1 MKFGISIVLAH
12 RQNFLKAVIAL
23 LLFALILSGCDSSST
38 TTQPTPTQPKLSPTA
53 HIAFSS
59 INLGIPADA
68 LNSPITGPLADNTPM
83 HVSLLF
89 KVNQSQ
95 QNQLNK
101 ISNRQ
106 QDLSHLANQ
115 IGISDAMF
123 ARIKAELGITGVV
136 LSLSNLHTSVA
147 MDGKARSMA
156 LLFQTH
162 FVLHKYRGRTFYAP
176 ATAPMLPTFIVNNLV
191 SVTGLDDFSQL
202 QTGLPASAFAL
213 SAARTDAGTRA
224 NCSAPAGEDFPAGV
238 AHVYGY
244 DQFAHAGFLGQGM
257 TINLVEIDGFP
268 QSDVANYGQCVG
280 YRGHIVVKNI
290 DGAPTKPGEES
301 ALDIEQI
308 EGLAPDANIV
318 DYQTGNPNI
327 GNGII
332 DELQQIVDDNTKST
346 GSGSIVSISLE
357 GAENFQSLN
366 YLKGIDQL
374 LSLLTEKEH
383 MTIFVASGD
392 CGAFMDHVYGS
403 FSVSFPASDPNAV
416 AVGGTMLQ
424 INAQNQRTSEAAWSD
439 GSDTSQ
445 CTNSWGS
452 GGGSSNFFQ
461 QSSFQTGKGVQNDA
475 SRGFRE
481 VPDVSA
487 VALNLPLYFGGQWQ
501 TFPDG
506 TGAGGG
512 TSAATPIWAAGM
524 ALVNQALI
532 QKYHVFFAGP
542 LVFYYVANHAG
553 RLTPYFDVTQGT
565 NLGFNTTPG
574 WDFATGLG
582 TPNLVDFYNVLA
594 SVASG
599 H

>member
-1 MKFGISIVLAH
+1 MRSALSTFPTG
-12 RQNFLKAVIAL
+12 RTGFLKPVIL
-23 LLFALILSGCDSSST
+23 LLMLILLLAGCNSST
-38 TTQPTPTQPKLSPTA
+38 NVVQPTPTPTA
-53 HIAFSS
+53 RLTFSS
-59 INLGIPADA
+59 VSLGIPSDA
-68 LNSPITGPLADNTPM
+68 LNSPVVGPLAGTTLM
-83 HVSLLF
+83 HVRLLF

-101 ISNRQ
+101 ISNQQ

-115 IGISDAMF
+115 IGISDATF
-123 ARIKAELGITGVV
+123 AKIKAQLGIAGVR
-136 LSLSNLHTSVA
+136 LTLSNLHTSVA
-147 MDGKARSMA
+147 VDGQARSMA

-162 FVLHKYRGRTFYAP
+162 FVVHNYKGRTFYAP
-176 ATAPMLPTFIVNNLV
+176 ATAPLIPTFIANNLV
-191 SVTGLDDFSQL
+191 SVTGLDSYSQPL
-202 QTGLPASAFAL
+202 QNGLPVSPYKL
-213 SAARTDAGTRA
+213 SSIQAHSGVRA
-224 NCSAPAGEDFPAGV
+224 DCNAPAGEDYPSGV
-238 AHVYGY
+238 ARVYGY
-244 DQFAHAGFLGQGM
+244 DQFGRAGFLGQGM
-257 TINLVEIDGFP
+257 TINLVEIDGYP

-290 DGAPTKPGEES
+290 DGAPAKAGEES

-308 EGLAPDANIV
+308 EGLAPDANII
-318 DYQTGNPNI
+318 DYQTGNPDT
-327 GNGII
+327 GTGII
-332 DELQQIVDDNTKST
+332 DELQQIVNDNTKNT
-346 GSGSIVSISLE
+346 GTGSIVSISLE

-374 LSLLTEKEH
+374 IDLLTQKEH
-383 MTIFVASGD
+383 MTVFVASGD
-392 CGAFMDHVYGS
+392 CGAYMDHVYGS
-403 FSVSFPASDPNAV
+403 YSVSFPASDPNAV
-416 AVGGTMLQ
+416 AVGGTALQ
-424 INAQNQRTSEAAWSD
+424 INAQDKRASEVSWSD
-439 GSDTSQ
+439 SSDTTQ

-452 GGGSSNFFQ
+452 GGGNSNFFQ
-461 QSSFQTGKGVQNDA
+461 QPSFQTGKGVQNDA

-532 QKYHVFFAGP
+532 HKYHLFFAGP
-542 LVFYYVANHAG
+542 LVFYYVASHAG
-553 RLTPYFDVTQGT
+553 RLSPYFDVTQGS

-594 SVASG
+594 GVASQ

>member
-1 MKFGISIVLAH
+1 MKPALSIF
-12 RQNFLKAVIAL
+12 RTNRPGFLKPVILVL
-23 LLFALILSGCDSSST
+23 LLALILAGCDSSTNTVPSK
-38 TTQPTPTQPKLSPTA
+38 PSPTV
-53 HIAFSS
+53 HLAFSS
-59 INLGIPADA
+59 IDLGIPADA
-68 LNSPITGPLADNTPM
+68 LNSPVVGPLADTTLM
-83 HVSLLF
+83 HVRLLF

-95 QNQLNK
+95 QDQLNK
-101 ISNRQ
+101 LSNKQ

-115 IGISDAMF
+115 IGISDATF
-123 ARIKAELGITGVV
+123 AQIKAELGISGVSLA
-136 LSLSNLHTSVA
+136 LSKLHTSVTV
-147 MDGKARSMA
+147 DGKARSMG

-162 FVLHKYRGRTFYAP
+162 FVIHTYKGRTFYAP
-176 ATAPMLPTFIVNNLV
+176 ATAPRLPSFIVNNLV
-191 SVTGLDDFSQL
+191 SVTGLDSYSQL
-202 QTGLPASAFAL
+202 QTGLQASGYTLAAGLTHASAQ
-213 SAARTDAGTRA
+213 A
-224 NCSAPAGEDFPAGV
+224 NCKAPAGEDFPAGV
-238 AHVYGY
+238 AHTYGY

-280 YRGHIVVKNI
+280 YRGHILVKNI
-290 DGAPTKPGEES
+290 DGAPAQPGEES

-308 EGLAPDANIV
+308 EGLAPDANII
-318 DYQTGNPNI
+318 DYQTGNPDV
-327 GNGII
+327 GAGIV
-332 DELQQIVDDNTKST
+332 DELQQIVDDNTKNS
-346 GSGSIVSISLE
+346 GAGSIVSISLE
-357 GAENFQSLN
+357 GAENFQSFN

-374 LSLLTEKEH
+374 IALLTQKEN
-383 MTIFVASGD
+383 MTVFVASGD

-416 AVGGTMLQ
+416 GVGGTMLQ
-424 INAQNQRTSEAAWSD
+424 INAQGKRGSEVSWSD
-439 GSDTSQ
+439 GSDTTQ

-452 GGGSSNFFQ
+452 GGGNSNFFQ
-461 QSSFQTGKGVQNDA
+461 LPGFQTGKGVQNSD

-553 RLTPYFDVTQGT
+553 HLSPYYDVTQGS
-565 NLGFNTTPG
+565 NLGFNAAPG

-594 SVASG
+594 GVASG

>member
-1 MKFGISIVLAH
+1 MKPGLSNVLVH
-12 RQNFLKAVIAL
+12 RPNFLKAVVAL

-38 TTQPTPTQPKLSPTA
+38 TTQATPSPTA

-59 INLGIPADA
+59 INLGIPSDA
-68 LNSPITGPLADNTPM
+68 LNSPITGPLADDTLM
-83 HVSLLF
+83 HVRLLF

-95 QNQLNK
+95 QDQLNK
-101 ISNRQ
+101 ISNQQ
-106 QDLSHLANQ
+106 QDLSRLANQ
-115 IGISDAMF
+115 IGISDATF
-123 ARIKAELGITGVV
+123 AQIKAQMGITGVT
-136 LSLSNLHTSVA
+136 LSLSKLHTSVA
-147 MDGKARSMA
+147 IDGKARSMA

-162 FVLHKYRGRTFYAP
+162 FVLHKYKGRTFYAP
-176 ATAPMLPTFIVNNLV
+176 ATAPRLPAFIVNNLV
-191 SVTGLDDFSQL
+191 SVTGLDDYSQPL
-202 QTGLPASAFAL
+202 QNALRASVSTL
-213 SAARTDAGTRA
+213 TAAHTSAGTRA

-238 AHVYGY
+238 AHVYGF

-290 DGAPTKPGEES
+290 DGAPSQPGEES

-308 EGLAPDANIV
+308 EGLAQDATII
-318 DYQTGNPNI
+318 DYQTGNPNT

-332 DELQQIVDDNTKST
+332 DELQQIVDDNTKNA

-374 LSLLTEKEH
+374 LSLLTQKEH

-403 FSVSFPASDPNAV
+403 FSVSFPSSDPNAV
-416 AVGGTMLQ
+416 AVGGTVLQ
-424 INAQNQRTSEAAWSD
+424 INAQNSRASEVAWSD
-439 GSDTSQ
+439 GSDTTQ

-452 GGGSSNFFQ
+452 GGGNSNFFQ
-461 QSSFQTGKGVQNDA
+461 QPGFQTGKGVQNDA

-481 VPDVSA
+481 VPDISA

-524 ALVNQALI
+524 ALVNQALM

-553 RLTPYFDVTQGT
+553 RLSPYFDVTQGT

-582 TPNLVDFYNVLA
+582 TPNLVDFYNILA

>member
-1 MKFGISIVLAH
+1 MSLAH
-12 RQNFLKAVIAL
+12 RSIFGKVVVAL
-23 LLFALILSGCDSSST
+23 LLFMLILSGCDSSST
-38 TTQPTPTQPKLSPTA
+38 TTQPTPSPTT

-59 INLGIPADA
+59 INLGIPTDA
-68 LNSPITGPLADNTPM
+68 LNSPITGPLADDTLM
-83 HVSLLF
+83 HVRLLF
-89 KVNQSQ
+89 KLNQSQ
-95 QNQLNK
+95 ANQLNK
-101 ISNRQ
+101 ISNQRQ
-106 QDLSHLANQ
+106 DITHLANQ

-123 ARIKAELGITGVV
+123 AQIKASLGIAGVT

-147 MDGKARSMA
+147 IDGKARSMA
-156 LLFQTH
+156 ALFQTH
-162 FVLHKYRGRTFYAP
+162 FVLHKYKGRTFYAP
-176 ATAPMLPTFIVNNLV
+176 ATAPQLPAFIVNNLV
-191 SVTGLDDFSQL
+191 SVTGLDDYSQPL
-202 QTGLPASAFAL
+202 QNAVRASTSAL
-213 SAARTDAGTRA
+213 TALHTVAGARA

-238 AHVYGY
+238 AHVYRF
-244 DQFAHAGFLGQGM
+244 DQFAHAGYLGQGM

-268 QSDVANYGQCVG
+268 QSDVVNYGQCVG
-280 YRGHIVVKNI
+280 YKGHIIVKNI
-290 DGAPTKPGEES
+290 DGAPTQPGEES

-332 DELQQIVDDNTKST
+332 DELQQIVDDNTKNT

-374 LSLLTEKEH
+374 LTLLTQKEH
-383 MTIFVASGD
+383 MTVFVASGD

-416 AVGGTMLQ
+416 AVGGTVLQ
-424 INAQNQRTSEAAWSD
+424 IGAQGQRAGEVSWSD
-439 GSDTSQ
+439 GSDTTQ

-461 QSSFQTGKGVQNDA
+461 QSGFQTGKGVQNDG

-542 LVFYYVANHAG
+542 IVFYYVANHAG
-553 RLTPYFDVTQGT
+553 RLSPYFDVTQGT
-565 NLGFNTTPG
+565 NLGFNATPG